1 MDDTI
6 PAIAP
11 AVSRIIGCCSLV
23 SSGIFSSWINE
34 CSNIEV
40 INFNFIISKYNT
52 FHSHCQQ
59 FGSETSLLLINNGQK
74 IIITFLLNLLAVTQL
89 GTL

>member
-11 AVSRIIGCCSLV
+11 AASRIIGCCSLV

-52 FHSHCQQ
+52 FHSHCRQ